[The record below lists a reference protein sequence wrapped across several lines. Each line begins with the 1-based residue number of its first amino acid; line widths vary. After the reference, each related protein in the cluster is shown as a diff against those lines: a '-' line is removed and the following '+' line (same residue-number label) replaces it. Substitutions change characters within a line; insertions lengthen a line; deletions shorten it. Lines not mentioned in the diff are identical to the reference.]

1 MIGLL
6 FDILI
11 PRFVTEPFCLEGNDT
26 EGYDAVCAY
35 QYREEGERFDKV
47 ADISYFN
54 FFGAMLFIK
63 VRQETVRDFSRDD
76 VL

>member
-11 PRFVTEPFCLEGNDT
+11 PRFITEPFCLEGNDA
-26 EGYDAVCAY
+26 EGYEAVCAY
-35 QYREEGERFDKV
+35 KYREEGERFDKV

-54 FFGAMLFIK
+54 FFGSMLFPK
-63 VRQETVRDFSRDD
+63 VIQESVRNFSRDD